1 MLIEQAQLTFR
12 PSEATEE
19 NQLLACQLSTTQKE
33 NHMYARRVSMN
44 LKPNSVAE
52 FTRTVDKDVI
62 PTLRRQKGFQDEIAF
77 VVPDGTKVLSISLWD
92 SAESAEK
99 YNTGAYTEVV
109 KMLANVVDGTPR
121 VDTYQVAN
129 STFHK
134 IPTPASV

>member
-1 MLIEQAQLTFR
+1 
-12 PSEATEE
+12 
-19 NQLLACQLSTTQKE
+19 
-33 NHMYARRVSMN
+33 MYARRVSMN

-52 FTRTVDKDVI
+52 FTRTLDKDVI